1 MPPTAKRGLWQR
13 IRRPFRWCRIALWS
27 LILFLLGSFL
37 YLNVI
42 GLPQFL
48 KAPLVTELRARGI
61 DLEFS
66 RLRLRW
72 FQGLVAESVHMGG
85 TEYAE
90 SPEFSVAE
98 VAVKLDLSALRRFR
112 FKVSSLIVRDGR
124 LDIPLRSADEP
135 TQRFTVR
142 GIGTELRLLPDDR
155 WELNQFEAICLGA
168 KLKLS
173 GMLTNASAVR
183 DWPVRRSTNQT
194 PGLWQTQL
202 RHALRVTRQMQFSQ
216 PPEIHLS
223 IRGDAQDPAS
233 ITADLTFSA
242 RDADTAWGKLD
253 RLLLIAKL
261 NHPSGSNDLG
271 RSELQLQIDGARTP
285 WIGASLS
292 RFNVHWVQA
301 FTNPVP
307 SEVNWDWEFHD
318 VSLPWGRIPQAHFSG
333 HTFQSSTNPVL
344 LQTDLVLDSGV
355 FQSKWMDCQTN
366 RFTAQLIHAPGDLI
380 PRKADWQWVVNE
392 PQSRWGGLQHF
403 EFTGQLIRSPTNSPP
418 QADPNWAWWTILEP
432 FQVNWAA
439 RIDRVTVTNILVD
452 RIHLSGK
459 WLAPELIIDQLQ
471 ANLYEG
477 RAHASARINVG
488 TRAVQSDCEFD
499 FDVHRIAPLL
509 TPDSQR
515 WLRQYSWNQPPKVA
529 GRAGLVLPA
538 WTNSQPDWRG
548 EVLPT
553 VVLDGFLE
561 GRDAAYRGVPV
572 SHAQTH
578 FSYSNFVWRL
588 PDFVATRPEGRVEFA
603 HTADSRT
610 HTYHFKV
617 RSQMDPLALK
627 PMFGEKASR
636 AFDLFEFTTPPLIE
650 GEVSGRWREPDTI
663 AATAAV
669 SAANFVLRGEPVS
682 DFTAAVEYTNR
693 SIMATGVSLRS
704 AEERVTAVGV
714 GFDLSAERVYLLD
727 AVSRMDPQRVT
738 RVIGPKVAKTLS
750 PYVFKQPPHARV
762 KGWAEVRHGRQADM
776 QFEIS
781 GGPFN
786 YMKFNVPQISA
797 MVHWVDETVTITNVA
812 ADFYNGR
819 LAGDFHVDF
828 AGDTNAD
835 FQMNARVTDTDLH
848 LLMSDISSPT
858 NRLEGI
864 LGGELIIT
872 NANTHDWGSW
882 NGFGNVRLRDGFLWD
897 IPLFGIFSPILDA
910 VIPIPGVGNSR
921 VSGGTAT
928 FNIRNSVIR
937 TDDMDIRSPAMRLAY
952 RGAIDFKGN
961 VDARVE
967 ARLLRD
973 VWVVG
978 PLVSL
983 VLSPLTKLFEYKVT
997 GTLREPE
1004 KEPLHIPKPFQ
1015 FPFHPFKT
1023 LKEMFTEEKSPSPA
1037 REKPP
1042 TPQR

>member
-13 IRRPFRWCRIALWS
+13 IQRPFRWCRIVLWS

-42 GLPQFL
+42 GLPGFL
-48 KAPLVTELRARGI
+48 KSPLVTELRSRGI

-72 FQGLVAESVHMGG
+72 FQGLVAESVHVGG

-98 VAVKLDLSALRRFR
+98 VAVKLDLAALRRFR
-112 FKVSSLIVRDGR
+112 FKVTSLIVRDGR

-142 GIGTELRLLPDDR
+142 GIGTELRLLSDDR
-155 WELNQFEAICLGA
+155 WELNQFEALGLGA
-168 KLKLS
+168 RLKLS

-183 DWPVRRSTNQT
+183 DWQVRRSTNQT

-216 PPEIHLS
+216 TPEIHLS
-223 IRGDAQDPAS
+223 LRGDAQDPAS

-261 NHPSGSNDLG
+261 NRPSGSNDLG
-271 RSELQLQIDGARTP
+271 RSELQLQIDAARTP
-285 WIGASLS
+285 WIEAALS

-307 SEVNWDWEFHD
+307 SEVNWDWEFQD

-333 HTFQSSTNPVL
+333 HTFQSSTSPVL
-344 LQTDLVLDSGV
+344 LQTDLALDSGV
-355 FQSKWMDCQTN
+355 FQSRWMDCQTN
-366 RFTAQLIHAPGDLI
+366 RVTAQLIHAPGDFI
-380 PRKADWQWVVNE
+380 PRKADWQWAVDQ
-392 PQSRWGGLQHF
+392 PQSRWGHLQHL
-403 EFTGQLIRSPTNSPP
+403 EFTGQLTRSPTNSTPL
-418 QADPNWAWWTILEP
+418 ADPNWAWWAILEP
-432 FQVNWAA
+432 FQIDWSA
-439 RIDRVTVTNILVD
+439 RIDGVTVTNVQVD
-452 RIHLSGK
+452 RILLNGK
-459 WLAPELIIDQLQ
+459 WLAPELVIDKLQ
-471 ANLYEG
+471 AVLYEG
-477 RAHASARINVG
+477 RADASARINVG
-488 TRAVQSDCEFD
+488 TRAVRADSEFD

-509 TPDSQR
+509 TADSQR
-515 WLRQYSWNQPPKVA
+515 WLRQYSWNQPPKVIA
-529 GRAGLVLPA
+529 RAGLVLPA

-572 SHAQTH
+572 SRAQTH

-588 PDFVATRPEGRVEFA
+588 PDFVATRPEGQVEFA

-610 HTYHFKV
+610 HAYHFKV
-617 RSQMDPLALK
+617 RSQIDPSALK
-627 PMFGEKASR
+627 PIFDEKAAR
-636 AFDLFEFTTPPLIE
+636 AFDLFQFTDPPLLE
-650 GEVSGRWREPDTI
+650 GEVSGRWREPETI
-663 AATAAV
+663 TATAGV
-669 SAANFVLRGEPVS
+669 KAANFVLRGEPVS
-682 DFTAAVEYTNR
+682 DFMATVEYTNR
-693 SIMATGVSLRS
+693 SIMATGVSVRS
-704 AEERVTAVGV
+704 GEERVTATGV
-714 GFDLSAERVYLLD
+714 GFDLSTEKVYLLD
-727 AVSRMDPQRVT
+727 AVTTMDPQRIT

-750 PYVFKQPPHARV
+750 PYVFKKPPQTRV
-762 KGWAEVRHGRQADM
+762 KGWAEVRHGKQADM

-786 YMKFNVPQISA
+786 YMKFNVPQIGA
-797 MVHWVDETVTITNVA
+797 TVHWVDETVTITNVV
-812 ADFYNGR
+812 ADFYGGR

-828 AGDTNAD
+828 AADTNAD
-835 FQMNARVTDTDLH
+835 FQMRARVTDTDLH
-848 LLMSDISSPT
+848 LLMSDLSSPT

-864 LGGELIIT
+864 LSGDLIVT
-872 NANTHDWGSW
+872 HANTGDWGSW

-910 VIPIPGVGNSR
+910 MIPIPGVGNSR

-928 FNIRNSVIR
+928 FSLRNSVIR
-937 TDDMDIRSPAMRLAY
+937 TGDMDIRSPAMRLAY
-952 RGAIDFKGN
+952 RGSIDFKGN

-983 VLSPLTKLFEYKVT
+983 AFSPLTKLFEYKVT
-997 GTLREPE
+997 GTLQQPE
-1004 KEPLHIPKPFQ
+1004 KEPLHIPKPFHLLL
-1015 FPFHPFKT
+1015 HPLKT
-1023 LKEMFTEEKSPSPA
+1023 LKEMFSEDKATT
-1037 REKPP
+1037 PP
-1042 TPQR
+1042 GQRPTTFQP